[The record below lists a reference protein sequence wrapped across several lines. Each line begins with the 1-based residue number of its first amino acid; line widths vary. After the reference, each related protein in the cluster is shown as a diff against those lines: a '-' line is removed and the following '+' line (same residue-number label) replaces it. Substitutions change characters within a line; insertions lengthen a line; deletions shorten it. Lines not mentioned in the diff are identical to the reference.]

1 MIKSAL
7 IGPILKVQM
16 EKQNIEKVLEDLR
29 LFTHSCQVHNIDNLT
44 FNVNTE
50 TDPLSIK
57 IRGTNFTTGKY
68 VEITFCGSVDCEC
81 SEAGPRNCT
90 IHQHYEKTEI

>member
-1 MIKSAL
+1 
-7 IGPILKVQM
+7 M
-16 EKQNIEKVLEDLR
+16 EKQNIEKVLEDLQ
-29 LFTHSCQVHNIDNLT
+29 LFTHSCQFHDIDNLT
-44 FNVNTE
+44 V
-50 TDPLSIK
+50 SIDTK
-57 IRGTNFTTGKY
+57 DNSSLIKMKGTNSTTGKY